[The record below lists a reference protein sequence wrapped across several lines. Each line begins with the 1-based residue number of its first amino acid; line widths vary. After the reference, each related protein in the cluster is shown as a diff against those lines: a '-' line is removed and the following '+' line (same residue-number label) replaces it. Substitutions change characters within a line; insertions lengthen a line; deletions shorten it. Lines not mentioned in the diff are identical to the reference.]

1 MPLPNAQ
8 TTNLAFAHRSAK
20 YMPNHSP
27 PISRQKAV
35 ALLNRICLPVFSAP
49 LSPLTTFAVGGP
61 AEILITPGSAE
72 EVGPIL
78 DLLAGEGIR
87 WRILGGG
94 SNLLVSDRG
103 VGGAVVRMASP
114 FDGSRFEGRLLHAA
128 AGARLPALARSAAE
142 RGLGGLEFAAFI
154 PGTAGGAA
162 ATNAGASGQDFSAIV
177 RRVRAWRPGKGVKE
191 YARDECGFVYRGS
204 RFLGGPEAVLE
215 VICELE
221 PSSPEAVRRRM
232 REIGEERKRKFPLGF
247 PSAGSVFKNP
257 PGGSAGR
264 LIEAAGL
271 KGERRGGAQISEMHA
286 NWIVNLG
293 SARSD
298 DVRTLIDLARARVR
312 EESGVALE
320 PEIVIWDD

>member
-1 MPLPNAQ
+1 MPMTP
-8 TTNLAFAHRSAK
+8 T
-20 YMPNHSP
+20 P
-27 PISRQKAV
+27 PADSSR
-35 ALLNRICLPVFSAP
+35 ALVRLSKICSFVFSAP
-49 LSPLTTFAVGGP
+49 LAPLTTFAIGGP
-61 AEILITPGSAE
+61 AELLIEPASEEEASA
-72 EVGPIL
+72 VL
-78 DLLAGEGIR
+78 DLLAGEGIP
-87 WRILGGG
+87 WRVLGGG
-94 SNLLVSDRG
+94 SNLLVSDAG
-103 VGGAVVRMASP
+103 VAGAVVRMASP
-114 FDGSRFEGRLLHAA
+114 FDGFRFEGRTLFASP
-128 AGARLPALARSAAE
+128 GARLSALARAAAE
-142 RGLGGLEFAAFI
+142 RGMSGLEFAAFI

-162 ATNAGASGQDFSAIV
+162 ATNAGASGGEMAGVVS
-177 RRVRAWRPGKGVKE
+177 RVRAHRPGTGRRE
-191 YARDECGFVYRGS
+191 YAGEECCFAYRSS
-204 RFLGGPEAVLE
+204 RFLAGGEAILE
-215 VICELE
+215 VVCELE
-221 PSSPEAVRRRM
+221 PSSPEAVRNRM

-271 KGERRGGAQISEMHA
+271 KGARRGGARISEMHA